1 MSTGTSN
8 RYKPAPGPIPRRLIV
23 VVVLILCLCL
33 FGSALFTFTT
43 LTRLRAL
50 YLSNRAH
57 VIAEAIDAQAR
68 GPGKRNNPI
77 FWQSLLET
85 SFETYSGSVA
95 YLALVDQKGNSLA
108 AKGDSPPGP
117 LSRATMRDSGIYHF
131 EESLSRPRN
140 QRGEP
145 AHSVAGWRI
154 RIGLYSAEAD
164 FIGRLAY
171 WQLLV
176 ACGAIIALI
185 ALSVYLMRML
195 HRFLELKEREGAE
208 AQLKSLGVMAAA
220 LAHEIRNPLG
230 AMKGLTQLAQE
241 DIAPDDA
248 AQARLRTVVTE
259 AERLE
264 GLVTNLLD
272 FARPKEPQ
280 ISEFDLR
287 QLLSDL
293 QAMLQSKLQDSGIHL
308 QIRGA
313 PDALILR
320 SDSNGLRQVLLNVLL
335 NAVDAAPA
343 GSTVTLQVLSAEDG
357 GSIEMRI
364 EDAGPGLGDRDPDE
378 LFQPFVTTK
387 SRGTGLGLAVS
398 RQIVERLGGR
408 LRLSNIA
415 EGGARCTI
423 QLPLRKEWP
432 EDCRSETE

>member
-1 MSTGTSN
+1 MSTESFN
-8 RYKPAPGPIPRRLIV
+8 RHKAGPIPRRLIV
-23 VVVLILCLCL
+23 IVVCILCLCL
-33 FGSALFTFTT
+33 LGSALFTFTT
-43 LTRLRAL
+43 LSRLRVL
-50 YLSNRAH
+50 YLSNRGHA
-57 VIAEAIDAQAR
+57 IAEAIDAQAR
-68 GPGKRNNPI
+68 GPGKRNNPA

-85 SFETYSGSVA
+85 SFETYSVA
-95 YLALVDQKGNSLA
+95 YLALVDQNGNPLA
-108 AKGDSPPGP
+108 AIGDASPGP
-117 LSRATMRDSGIYHF
+117 LEGAAVRDSEIYPY
-131 EESLSRPRN
+131 EEPLKRPRN
-140 QRGEP
+140 PRGEP
-145 AHSVAGWRI
+145 AHPVAGWRL
-154 RIGLYSAEAD
+154 RIGLYASEAD
-164 FIGRLAY
+164 FIRRLAY

-176 ACGAIIALI
+176 SGIAIIGLA
-185 ALSVYLMRML
+185 ALSAYLMRML
-195 HRFLELKEREGAE
+195 HRFLELKAREGAE

-241 DIAPDDA
+241 DIAPDHA
-248 AQARLRTVVTE
+248 AQGRLRTVVTE

-264 GLVTNLLD
+264 SLVANLLD

-287 QLLSDL
+287 QLVTDL
-293 QAMLQSKLQDSGIHL
+293 QTMLQPKLEESGIHL

-313 PDALILR
+313 QNLPVLR

-335 NAVDAAPA
+335 NAADASPA
-343 GSTVTLQVLSAEDG
+343 GSTVTLQIIPSEDN
-357 GSIEMRI
+357 GSIEIRV

-398 RQIVERLGGR
+398 RQIVERLGGS

-423 QLPLRKEWP
+423 RLPLR
-432 EDCRSETE
+432 